1 MFSFLI
7 ILVQFLIYV
16 LKVKL
21 MIKYFLNM
29 NSLNELALSKTS
41 SLTKNIKYTLSSQN
55 TIEELTLS
63 EIIPPTKNVKYAQQ
77 SQHSIEELTLS
88 EIIPPTNTKNIKYT
102 RQY

>member
-1 MFSFLI
+1 
-7 ILVQFLIYV
+7 
-16 LKVKL
+16 VK
-21 MIKYFLNM
+21 Y
-29 NSLNELALSKTS
+29 AQQ
-41 SLTKNIKYTLSSQN
+41 SQHP
-55 TIEELTLS
+55 IEELTLS